1 MEIKGHFT
9 TFVKLIHDVRFFFFF
24 FVNCRKMEGEK
35 RPSLN
40 TSVTRAG

>member
-9 TFVKLIHDVRFFFFF
+9 TFVKLIHDVRFFFF